1 MSFTALKSVV
11 VHWVLWSGL
20 SVAGS
25 VFAASPAEF
34 VDQATA
40 AGIAEIESSRLAI
53 QKSTSTDINSFA
65 VEMIKD
71 HTNANRHLSD
81 LARQLDLKLAPQADV
96 SRAAEGLMFRGEEGD
111 DFDAAYIAHQ
121 IKAHEQVIELF
132 TQQARETES
141 PQLQTLIKDTLPKLE
156 MHLDMARKLEMT
168 HRLAE

>member
-1 MSFTALKSVV
+1 MSFTGLKSTVAQL
-11 VHWVLWSGL
+11 VLWLGL
-20 SVAGS
+20 SAAGCA
-25 VFAASPAEF
+25 FAASPAEF

-71 HTNANRHLSD
+71 HTDTNRHLSD
-81 LARQLDLKLAPQADV
+81 LAGKLDLKLAPETELGQAAD
-96 SRAAEGLMFRGEEGD
+96 ALMFRAPEGV
-111 DFDAAYIAHQ
+111 DFDAAYVAHQ

-132 TQQARETES
+132 KAQARESDS
-141 PQLQTLIKDTLPKLE
+141 PQLQALIENTLPKLE